1 LNREQVPKDILSNMW
16 LENQILKKG
25 EVGLMRYRRRAEVL
39 IKELGSQ
46 YQDYIPRI
54 SDLYGQA
61 SYWHGTGRYH
71 YQYQGE
77 SRYESVNP
85 GGLLDVLDSIIK
97 HNGLTP
103 HQDPWI
109 DSGGKTVSLGTVRMH
124 SRLFARIHL
133 YERDTLLYELG
144 SVPYWTKLYMR
155 LLLLWFFAN
164 LSNCRQLIRSLFRRS
179 FYKDLQSWV
188 GAIRKP
194 KNGRVISLWNFV
206 NGKSPDS
213 DIEGNY
219 PMLFGIAKGAF
230 KTIDTVPLTHAVEVR
245 SLQPITLVNFTHV
258 EVPYANVK
266 ETEELLKSR
275 GVTLAVIPTE
285 FVDMYLANLPLEELA
300 YT

>member
-1 LNREQVPKDILSNMW
+1 MW
-16 LENQILKKG
+16 LENLILKKE
-25 EVGLMRYRRRAEVL
+25 EVALLPYRHKAEVL
-39 IKELGSQ
+39 TKELDSQ
-46 YQDYIPRI
+46 YQSYVPRI
-54 SDLYGQA
+54 KDLYDKA
-61 SYWHGTGRYH
+61 TYWHGTGRYH

-77 SRYESVNP
+77 SRYEKVNAD
-85 GGLLDVLDSIIK
+85 GLLDVLDSIIQ

-103 HQDPWI
+103 HNDPWI

-155 LLLLWFFAN
+155 LLLLWLFVD
-164 LSNCRQLIRSLFRRS
+164 LRNCKQFIKSLFRRAL
-179 FYKDLQSWV
+179 YKDLQSWV

-194 KNGRVISLWNFV
+194 QNGRVISLWNFV
-206 NGKSPDS
+206 NGESPDS

-219 PMLFGIAKGAF
+219 PMLFGITKGTF

-245 SLQPITLVNFTHV
+245 SLQPVMLADFTHI

-275 GVTLAVIPTE
+275 DVMLPVIPIE
-285 FVDMYLANLPLEELA
+285 FVDMYLANLPLKKLA